1 MRRTSFN
8 YTALIHLVLG
18 GLLLLW
24 TSAFILK
31 LIAFIV
37 GILLINSGITQMGY
51 RGLSSYIS
59 QIAMRGM
66 RGF

>member
-1 MRRTSFN
+1 MRRQSPN
-8 YTALIHLVLG
+8 YSGIVHLILG

-24 TSAFILK
+24 TSAFVLK
-31 LIAFIV
+31 LLALV
-37 GILLINSGITQMGY
+37 GGILLINSGLTMLGY

-59 QIAMRGM
+59 HIFMRGM